1 MLRRAVRRVLPAR
14 VRPAARAFQRQAG
27 VPAPDAKLEGGLPV
41 LDIRGRLTVGR
52 RLLCRTRLGQPP
64 ALYVA
69 PGAELHIG
77 DDVFLN
83 FGCSVQANLSIT
95 IGDRS
100 MIGDR
105 ATVMDTA
112 YHEVA
117 PGEGIE
123 TAPVVIGAAVW
134 IAHGATVLPGVTIG
148 DGSVVAAG
156 AVVTKDVPAGVV
168 VAGVPARVIREIGP
182 FPAGYRRH
190 GPFPPS

>member
-1 MLRRAVRRVLPAR
+1 MLKRVVRRVVPTGLR
-14 VRPAARAFQRQAG
+14 DREGRAFARQAG
-27 VPAPDAKLEGGLPV
+27 VPAVDARLRGGLPI
-41 LDIRGRLTVGR
+41 LDVQGRLTVGK
-52 RLLCRTRLGQPP
+52 RLLTWTRLNSPP

-83 FGCSVQANLSIT
+83 FGCTVQANLSIT

-105 ATVMDTA
+105 ATIMDTA

-117 PGEGIE
+117 PGEGIV
-123 TAPVVIGAAVW
+123 TAPVVIGNAVW

-156 AVVTKDVPAGVV
+156 AVVTKDVRAGVV
-168 VAGVPARVIREIGP
+168 VAGVPARVVREIGP
-182 FPAGYRRH
+182 VPPDYRRH
-190 GPFPPS
+190 